1 MRLWAGLAFALGVHV
16 VLALSASVPQV
27 HNGGGH
33 VGYLALAH
41 SLVEDGAYRELWHP
55 GEPDH
60 TKFPPLYPAFLA
72 AMILAGATTWGAF
85 KASSIALTAL
95 ATAFC
100 FLWARRLRGD
110 RAGVVVAVLFGASY
124 AVLFAAQGILSEPLF
139 LVATMGCLWLLAP
152 GKVEPKPRW
161 ELAAALAL
169 AVAAYF
175 TRSAGVPLIVAA
187 GLWLA
192 IGRRWKELGV
202 FAAVLAVPVFLWGRA
217 SAGDYASEFWLIN
230 PYAPDLGRAG
240 LWELVVRAVTN
251 AWKYA
256 SDYVPNGLAG
266 SLGGVAAVVGI
277 ALTVATL
284 AEWLRRVRSGPGV
297 AELFLVLYCGLLAA
311 WPWSGNRFALPILPL
326 VLLYAYASV
335 ARLAK
340 FWVDR
345 RPAPEPAAP
354 GAVRENRWRRLTS
367 AAALAATVAVP
378 AGLSWDRLRDPSLGC
393 DQAIVAKGRGPWS
406 CYPENYRV
414 FHVMAL
420 WAGDHLP
427 EGSVVYS
434 HRPSLFYAYSGLQSV
449 AYGRRSVTYPFAID
463 GSRFMAMADSLGI
476 GYVARSRWGGWDG
489 SEASYVDPVVAAHP
503 ERFCQVARLQSPT
516 ESIWMLAILPPLEG
530 EAERPSQTSR
540 GTELRECPPEGGSTL
555 PSQSAVAS
563 MTVPFPRTVPF
574 LRRSPPR

>member
-1 MRLWAGLAFALGVHV
+1 MRLWASLAFALGVHV
-16 VLALSASVPQV
+16 VLALSTSTPQV
-27 HNGGGH
+27 HNGGDNA
-33 VGYLALAH
+33 GYLALAH
-41 SLVEDGAYRELWHP
+41 SLVEDGAYKELWHP

-60 TKFPPLYPAFLA
+60 TTVPPLYPAFLA

-124 AVLFAAQGILSEPLF
+124 AVLFAAQWIMSEPLF

-152 GKVEPKPRW
+152 GKAAEPKPRW
-161 ELAAALAL
+161 ELAVALAL

-175 TRSAGVPLIVAA
+175 ARSAGVPLIVAA

-202 FAAVLAVPVFLWGRA
+202 FAAALVVPVFLWGRA

-230 PYAPDLGRAG
+230 PYAPELGRVG
-240 LWELVVRAVTN
+240 FWELVVRAATN
-251 AWKYA
+251 AWTYA

-266 SLGGVAAVVGI
+266 SLGGGAAVVGI

-311 WPWSGNRFALPILPL
+311 WPAGYSEYRLALPILPV

-345 RPAPEPAAP
+345 RPPPPPNPPLQAPSARTGGVGWPVPRRWPQLWLSRRACRGTDFEIGRWAAP
-354 GAVRENRWRRLTS
+354 KRSSLATRTTTGPSTSWPCGPATICRRARWSTAPSPASSTPS
-367 AAALAATVAVP
+367 AACSPWPTRA
-378 AGLSWDRLRDPSLGC
+378 C
-393 DQAIVAKGRGPWS
+393 GPWS
-406 CYPENYRV
+406 IP
-414 FHVMAL
+414 
-420 WAGDHLP
+420 
-427 EGSVVYS
+427 
-434 HRPSLFYAYSGLQSV
+434 
-449 AYGRRSVTYPFAID
+449 
-463 GSRFMAMADSLGI
+463 
-476 GYVARSRWGGWDG
+476 SRWTGPG
-489 SEASYVDPVVAAHP
+489 SW
-503 ERFCQVARLQSPT
+503 Q
-516 ESIWMLAILPPLEG
+516 
-530 EAERPSQTSR
+530 
-540 GTELRECPPEGGSTL
+540 
-555 PSQSAVAS
+555 
-563 MTVPFPRTVPF
+563 
-574 LRRSPPR
+574 

>member
-1 MRLWAGLAFALGVHV
+1 
-16 VLALSASVPQV
+16 
-27 HNGGGH
+27 
-33 VGYLALAH
+33 
-41 SLVEDGAYRELWHP
+41 
-55 GEPDH
+55 
-60 TKFPPLYPAFLA
+60 
-72 AMILAGATTWGAF
+72 MILAGATTWGAF

-110 RAGVVVAVLFGASY
+110 RAGVAVAVLFGASY
-124 AVLFAAQGILSEPLF
+124 AVLSAAQRIMSDPLF

-152 GKVEPKPRW
+152 GKAEPKPRW

-169 AVAAYF
+169 AVVAYSA
-175 TRSAGVPLIVAA
+175 RSAGVPLIVAA

-202 FAAVLAVPVFLWGRA
+202 FAAALAVPAFLWGRA

-230 PYAPDLGRAG
+230 PYAPDLDLGPAG
-240 LWELVVRAVTN
+240 LWDLVVRAATN
-251 AWKYA
+251 AWTYA
-256 SDYVPNGLAG
+256 SNYVPNGLAG
-266 SLGGVAAVVGI
+266 SLGGGAVVVGI

-311 WPWSGNRFALPILPL
+311 WPTVSAVDRFTLPILPL

-345 RPAPEPAAP
+345 RPPQPAAS
-354 GAVRENRWRRLTS
+354 GAVRENRWRRLAG

-378 AGLSWDRLRDPSLGC
+378 AGLSWDRLRDRSLGC
-393 DQAIVAKGRGPWS
+393 AQAPVA
-406 CYPENYRV
+406 CYPDTYRA

-434 HRPSLFYAYSGLQSV
+434 PKPHLFYAFSGLQSV
-449 AYGRRSVTYPFAID
+449 AYPFAMD
-463 GSRFMAMADSLGI
+463 GSRFMAIADSLGI
-476 GYVARSRWGGWDG
+476 GYVVSRRTAWGG
-489 SEASYVDPVVAAHP
+489 SEASYVDSVVAAHP
-503 ERFCQVARLQSPT
+503 ERFCRVARLEIQT

-530 EAERPSQTSR
+530 EAESPSQTGR

-563 MTVPFPRTVPF
+563 MTVPF
-574 LRRSPPR
+574 LIRSPPR

>member
-16 VLALSASVPQV
+16 VLVLSAWTPQV
-27 HNGGGH
+27 NIRRDN
-33 VGYLALAH
+33 VVYLALAH

-85 KASSIALTAL
+85 KASSIAFTAL

-124 AVLFAAQGILSEPLF
+124 AVLFAAQGIRSEPMF

-152 GKVEPKPRW
+152 GKTKPKPRW

-169 AVAAYF
+169 AVVAYF
-175 TRSAGVPLIVAA
+175 ARSAGAPLIVAA

-202 FAAVLAVPVFLWGRA
+202 FAAALAVPVFLWGRA
-217 SAGDYASEFWLIN
+217 SAEAYASEFWLIN
-230 PYAPDLGRAG
+230 PRVPDLGRAG
-240 LWELVVRAVTN
+240 LWDWVVRAVTN
-251 AWKYA
+251 AWTYA

-266 SLGGVAAVVGI
+266 PLGGVAAVVGI

-311 WPWSGNRFALPILPL
+311 WPWSYSRFALPILPV

-354 GAVRENRWRRLTS
+354 GAVRENRWRRLAG

-378 AGLSWDRLRDPSLGC
+378 AGLSWDRLRDLSLGC
-393 DQAIVAKGRGPWS
+393 GQAMVA
-406 CYPENYRV
+406 CYPDEYRA

-434 HRPSLFYAYSGLQSV
+434 RQPRLFYAFSGLQSV
-449 AYGRRSVTYPFAID
+449 AYSRRSVPFSTD
-463 GSRFMAMADSLGI
+463 GSRFMAIADSLGI
-476 GYVARSRWGGWDG
+476 GYVAKSRWGRWDR
-489 SEASYVDPVVAAHP
+489 AAIYVDPVVVAHP
-503 ERFCQVARLQSPT
+503 ERFCRVARLQSPT
-516 ESIWMLAILPPLEG
+516 EIWMLAILPPLEG
-530 EAERPSQTSR
+530 EAEPPSQTSR

-563 MTVPFPRTVPF
+563 MTVPF

>member
-16 VLALSASVPQV
+16 VLALSASTPLV
-27 HNGGGH
+27 HNGGDNA
-33 VGYLALAH
+33 GYLSLAH
-41 SLVEDGAYRELWHP
+41 SLVEDGAYKELWHP

-60 TKFPPLYPAFLA
+60 TKYPPLYPAFLA

-124 AVLFAAQGILSEPLF
+124 AVLFAAQWILSDPLF
-139 LVATMGCLWLLAP
+139 LAATMGCLWLLAP
-152 GKVEPKPRW
+152 GKAAEPKPQW

-175 TRSAGVPLIVAA
+175 TRSAGAPLIVAA

-202 FAAVLAVPVFLWGRA
+202 FAAALAVPAFLWGRA

-230 PYAPDLGRAG
+230 PYAPELGRAG
-240 LWELVVRAVTN
+240 FWELVVRAATN

-266 SLGGVAAVVGI
+266 SLGGGAAVVGI

-311 WPWSGNRFALPILPL
+311 WPAQWSGDRFALPILPL

-335 ARLAK
+335 ARLAT

-345 RPAPEPAAP
+345 RSAPEPAAP
-354 GAVRENRWRRLTS
+354 AAVRENRWRRLAG
-367 AAALAATVAVP
+367 AAALVATVALP
-378 AGLSWDRLRDPSLGC
+378 AGLSWDRVRELSRTGC
-393 DQAIVAKGRGPWS
+393 RQATITRGPWG
-406 CYPENYRV
+406 CYPDNYRA

-434 HRPSLFYAYSGLQSV
+434 RKPRFFYAFSGLQSV
-449 AYGRRSVTYPFAID
+449 AYPFATD
-463 GSRFMAMADSLGI
+463 RSRFMAMADSLGI
-476 GYVARSRWGGWDG
+476 GYVARSRWDG
-489 SEASYVDPVVAAHP
+489 SEASYVDPVVAAYP
-503 ERFCQVARLQSPT
+503 ERFCRVARLQSPT

-530 EAERPSQTSR
+530 EAEPPSQTGR
-540 GTELRECPPEGGSTL
+540 GTELRECPPEGGLTL

-563 MTVPFPRTVPF
+563 MTVPF

>member
-1 MRLWAGLAFALGVHV
+1 MRLWTGLAFALGVHV
-16 VLALSASVPQV
+16 VLALSTSTSRVY
-27 HNGGGH
+27 NGGDNA
-33 VGYLALAH
+33 GYLSLAN
-41 SLVEDGAYRELWHP
+41 SLVEHGAYKELWHP

-60 TKFPPLYPAFLA
+60 TTSPPLYPAFLA

-124 AVLFAAQGILSEPLF
+124 AVLFAAQWILSDPLF

-152 GKVEPKPRW
+152 GKAAEPKPRW
-161 ELAAALAL
+161 ELAVALAL
-169 AVAAYF
+169 AVVAYF
-175 TRSAGVPLIVAA
+175 ARSAGVPLIVAA

-202 FAAVLAVPVFLWGRA
+202 FAAALVVPVFLWGRA

-230 PYAPDLGRAG
+230 PYAPELGRAG
-240 LWELVVRAVTN
+240 LWDLVVRAATN
-251 AWKYA
+251 AWRYA

-266 SLGGVAAVVGI
+266 SLGGGAAVVGI

-311 WPWSGNRFALPILPL
+311 WPAEFGYERLALPILPV
-326 VLLYAYASV
+326 VLLYTYASV
-335 ARLAK
+335 ARLTK

-345 RPAPEPAAP
+345 RPLPQPAAP
-354 GAVRENRWRRLTS
+354 GAVRENRWRRLAG
-367 AAALAATVAVP
+367 AAALAATVAIP
-378 AGLSWDRLRDPSLGC
+378 AGLSWDQLRDRSLGC
-393 DQAIVAKGRGPWS
+393 AQAIVT
-406 CYPENYRV
+406 CYPDSYRA

-434 HRPSLFYAYSGLQSV
+434 RKPRLFYAFSGLQSV
-449 AYGRRSVTYPFAID
+449 AYQGLRSVVYPFATD
-463 GSRFMAMADSLGI
+463 GSGFMAIADSLGI
-476 GYVARSRWGGWDG
+476 GYVTSRRTAWGG
-489 SEASYVDPVVAAHP
+489 SEARYVDSVVAAHP
-503 ERFCQVARLQSPT
+503 ERFCRVARLEIST
-516 ESIWMLAILPPLEG
+516 ESILMLAILPPLEG
-530 EAERPSQTSR
+530 EAESPSQTGR

-555 PSQSAVAS
+555 PSQSAVTS
-563 MTVPFPRTVPF
+563 MTVPF
-574 LRRSPPR
+574 LK